1 MSKHPCFKAFMDA
14 RQQSLP
20 ASRNR
25 EPILNVLER
34 VILRGSRVLEIASG
48 SGEHAIY
55 FAKHLNQVLWQ
66 PSDPDPNSRASIAA
80 WIEMEGVQ
88 NPWPPLDLDVLTPD
102 WEKAVDGHHYEAVVA
117 INMIHI
123 SPWEATKGLMRGAAK
138 VLANA
143 THQPPV
149 LYTYGAYKRGGQHTA
164 LSNEAFDIWLK
175 ERDER
180 YGVRDLEAVE
190 AVANAQGFRLREII
204 EMPANNLSLVFEL

>member
-1 MSKHPCFKAFMDA
+1 MDA
-14 RQQSLP
+14 RQHSLP

-25 EPILNVLER
+25 EPILGVLKR
-34 VILRGSRVLEIASG
+34 VIAPGSRVLEIASG

-55 FAKHLNQVLWQ
+55 FAGHLDKVRWQ
-66 PSDPDPNSRASIAA
+66 PSDPDPNSRASVAA
-80 WIEMEGVQ
+80 WIEETRVQ

-102 WEKAVDGHHYEAVVA
+102 WERAVDGHQYDAVVA

-123 SPWEATKGLMRGAAK
+123 SPWEATRGLMRGAAK

-143 THQPPV
+143 MHKPPV

-164 LSNEAFDIWLK
+164 PSNEAFDAWLK
-175 ERDER
+175 ERDES

-190 AVANAQGFRLREII
+190 SVANAQGFRLREII
-204 EMPANNLSLVFEL
+204 EMPVNNFSLVFEL

>member
-1 MSKHPCFKAFMDA
+1 MEA
-14 RQQSLP
+14 RQHSLP
-20 ASRNR
+20 VSRNR
-25 EPILNVLER
+25 DPILGVLKR
-34 VILRGSRVLEIASG
+34 VIAPGSRVLEIASG

-55 FAKHLNQVLWQ
+55 FARHLADVRWQ
-66 PSDPDPNSRASIAA
+66 PSDPDPNSRASVAA
-80 WIEMEGVQ
+80 WIEQEGVE
-88 NPWPPLDLDVLTPD
+88 NPWPPLDIDVLTPD
-102 WEKAVDGHHYEAVVA
+102 WERAVDGHHYDAVVA

-143 THQPPV
+143 THTPPV

-164 LSNEAFDIWLK
+164 PSNEAFDAWLK
-175 ERDER
+175 ERDES

-190 AVANAQGFRLREII
+190 AVANAAGFRLREIT

>member
-1 MSKHPCFKAFMDA
+1 MDV
-14 RQQSLP
+14 RQHSLP

-25 EPILNVLER
+25 EPILGVLKR
-34 VILRGSRVLEIASG
+34 IVPRGARVLEIASG
-48 SGEHAIY
+48 SGEHAVY
-55 FAKHLNQVLWQ
+55 FAKRLNEVIWQ
-66 PSDPDPNSRASIAA
+66 PSDPDPNARASVAA
-80 WIEMEGVQ
+80 WIEAEGAANV
-88 NPWPPLDLDVLTPD
+88 WPPLEIDVMTPD
-102 WEKAVDGHHYEAVVA
+102 WEKGVDGHRYDAITA

-143 THQPPV
+143 THKPPV

-164 LSNEAFDIWLK
+164 PSNEAFDAWLK

-190 AVANAQGFRLREII
+190 AVANTQGFRLREII